1 MRRSNRTTALA
12 AAALLALLVPLAA
25 RADDKDL
32 LKRQAVK
39 PNILLIYGNSQTT
52 SNPLDALS
60 ANARAWDGDADS
72 PNSKMGLSKR
82 VVRRFV
88 QQRVGAANFGLT
100 RFASAPNAGAISFT
114 QKHFLYQ
121 NIDPLTLSG
130 SGNTFTLQRG
140 VIWRLGPKGEGP
152 CTTKT
157 VPSCAVVSPAIALPS
172 NAPSDYRQGSSFF
185 GARTAGSYAPGY
197 LYFSNNARVEARL
210 TTGLYGDAY
219 TDGSLSTLTLTT
231 HTHVVTFKL
240 QTKSGNNPWVDVAG
254 QSGTVRLLPYLPSNT
269 DPGDFF
275 YRSAPEAGKQI
286 GFLNN
291 GVFQN
296 NGSYTGSDFSVN
308 ANCSGWWFQS
318 ASAPL
323 PLVKIPRDY
332 VHGAACDQPPQN
344 SETCIRRLLRP
355 QGVLVKY
362 EADPTGLTDGYVTT
376 YDHDNPGYYQSGG
389 DKYADGCD
397 ARLLGAADA
406 RIGLDFSENQAIVTT
421 VNQSQAPIKNLLN
434 NIYDYLNNPSVDGFR
449 NGRRLD
455 DPDASCRTTAVIL
468 IYDTFDGCQNDS
480 CNFLTSMNGG
490 LAAFKQMGVPIYV
503 IGLGMAAGSTANTG
517 ICIAQNSGALLS
529 DGATV
534 GYFPVESPEALFEA
548 LDDITSFLTESTR
561 DFASA
566 SVSSVQAGGDQMAYF
581 ATFNAT
587 KARSI
592 WNGRI
597 NGYRLDEYGNLP
609 MRERTINDQSDPFN
623 NVTLNFPS
631 NDPSVLI
638 WNAGMN
644 LAKTPG
650 TGATNPAA
658 ILSPGASPTT
668 GTYVDASTNL
678 VETIPTR
685 SYPGR
690 KIVFSLPDSYPKDSN
705 GVPTSLPL
713 PPASVV
719 PEVRDDMVASTSR
732 SWWRTMRAL
741 LGNQLSAPATNSLG
755 DVPAAEALRFI
766 WGDRDAVTGATKAIE
781 KYEGLK
787 LGDIFH
793 SDPAIVGRPSNYP
806 YWAKDVNG
814 YRDFVKTF
822 ARRRQV
828 LYAGA
833 NDGLFHAFD
842 VGVWNRDPSVC
853 SALSSG
859 ATPGCYDLGTGLEL
873 FAYAPRVTM
882 PIFHKLR
889 SSSEQDKTNEWTV
902 DGAPSTADVFID
914 PAHDGT
920 PTASDRTWRS
930 IVVGTAREGSPFQ
943 GTPGA
948 APYSSYGS
956 VFALDVTQPDPPHT
970 GTESAAELLQAPGCL
985 NGGTGC
991 SGNWP
996 AVLWELSD
1004 RGDLD
1009 VGTSG
1014 AGHPDMGETWSK
1026 AGIGRVKVCPNG
1038 GCTDS
1043 SPGVDR
1049 YVAIFGGGFDRERLD
1064 RRGNWLYMV
1073 DVETGHVLY
1082 RANSSCGINGGLSC
1096 VPFGSMPAPPAAL
1109 DLNRDGYL
1117 DVVYI
1122 GDMKGQ
1128 MWRISLSD
1136 FRAAST
1142 VPTDRWANKI
1152 AFDVG
1157 SGRPFLLFQA
1167 PQPSALT
1174 TPANQY
1180 FPIYQASVVFA
1191 GTGNALGVGFGTGDR
1206 DDILATIDPRTLT
1219 YAQRFY
1225 VVFDRNNATTLREAD
1240 LTRLPE
1246 TVNTAQTTSP
1256 NGWFLPFADRGGERM
1271 ITNPIAL
1278 QGVLYFAT
1286 FSPYPAGVGEGPC
1299 LQGTNCSQTVGKS
1312 KFYMVSAWNGN
1323 PPPGETDR
1331 GTIVPDTDFVT
1342 SPIAYEA
1349 GGRIHVAF
1357 TTAPGAP
1364 LEPAEPKD
1372 TKSTVR
1378 EWKER

>member
-1 MRRSNRTTALA
+1 MRRSTRIPSLTPV

-32 LKRQAVK
+32 LKRQSVK
-39 PNILLIYGNSQTT
+39 PNILLVFGNSLTT
-52 SNPLDALS
+52 ANPLDALS
-60 ANARAWDGDADS
+60 DGARAWDGDADS

-88 QQRVGAANFGLT
+88 QQRTGAANFGIT
-100 RFASAPNAGAISFT
+100 RFSSAPNAGAIAVTS
-114 QKHFLYQ
+114 KHFLYQ
-121 NIDPLTLSG
+121 NID
-130 SGNTFTLQRG
+130 TFTLTGGGNKFELPRS
-140 VIWRLGPKGEGP
+140 VVWRFGPKGEGP
-152 CTTKT
+152 CTNKT
-157 VPSCAVVSPAIALPS
+157 VPSCQGVSPAIPLPS
-172 NAPSDYRQGSSFF
+172 NAPADYQDGSVFF
-185 GARTAGSYAPGY
+185 GSFAAGAYAPAY
-197 LYFSNNARVEARL
+197 LYLNSNKTARVEVRI
-210 TTGLYGDAY
+210 TTGRYGDAY
-219 TDGSLSTLTLTT
+219 TDGSLSALTLAT
-231 HTHVVTFKL
+231 HSHVASFQL
-240 QTKSGNNPWVDVAG
+240 QTKSGNNPWANAAG
-254 QSGTVRLLPYLPSNT
+254 AAATSRFVPYLPSST
-269 DPGDFF
+269 APGDF
-275 YRSAPEAGKQI
+275 YYQSEPDAGKQI

-291 GVFQN
+291 GEFKN
-296 NGSYTGSDFSVN
+296 SVYSGGDI
-308 ANCSGWWFQS
+308 AYSGNCSGWWFQS

-323 PLVKIPRDY
+323 PLVRIPRDY
-332 VHGAACDQPPQN
+332 VHGANCDKPPQN
-344 SETCIRRLLRP
+344 SEACIRRLLRP

-362 EADPTGLTDGYVTT
+362 EESGAFVTT
-376 YDHDNPGYYQSGG
+376 YDHDNPGYYQSGE

-397 ARLLGAADA
+397 ATLLGAADS
-406 RIGLDFSENQAIVTT
+406 RVGLDLAENQAIVAN
-421 VNQSQAPIKNLLN
+421 VNNRSQAPIKNLLN
-434 NIYDYLNNPSVDGFR
+434 NIYDYLNNPSVDGFQ
-449 NGRRLD
+449 NGRRRD

-468 IYDTFDGCQNDS
+468 LYDTFNGCQNDG
-480 CNFLTSMNGG
+480 CNFLTTMNGG
-490 LAAFKQMGVPIYV
+490 LADFKRMGVPIYV

-529 DGATV
+529 DGASV

-548 LDDITSFLTESTR
+548 LDDITAFLTESTR

-566 SVSSVQAGGDQMAYF
+566 SISSVQAGGEQMAYL

-587 KARSI
+587 KSRSI

-597 NGYRLDEYGNLP
+597 NGYRLDGNGKVP
-609 MRERTINDQSDPFN
+609 VRERTINDQSDPFN
-623 NVTLNFPS
+623 NVTLMVPS
-631 NDPSVLI
+631 NDPNVLI

-650 TGATNPAA
+650 TGATNATA

-668 GTYVDASTNL
+668 GSYVDASTNL

-719 PEVRDDMVASTSR
+719 PEVRDDLVASTSR

-741 LGNQLSAPATNSLG
+741 LGDQLSAPATNSLG
-755 DVPAAEALRFI
+755 DVPATESLRFI
-766 WGDRDAVTGATKAIE
+766 WGDRDPVTGATKAVE

-793 SDPAIVGRPSNYP
+793 SDPAIVGRPSNYA
-806 YWAKDVNG
+806 YWSTNANG
-814 YRDFVKTF
+814 YRDFVRSF

-842 VGVWNRDPSVC
+842 VGVWNRDPTVC
-853 SALSSG
+853 STLSSG
-859 ATPGCYDLGTGLEL
+859 ETPGCYDLGTGLEL

-889 SSSEQDKTNEWTV
+889 SSGEQDKSNEWTV
-902 DGAPSTADVFID
+902 DGAPSAADVFID
-914 PAHDGT
+914 PAHDGS
-920 PTASDRTWRS
+920 PTASDRTWRTV
-930 IVVGTAREGSPFQ
+930 VVGTAREGSPFQ

-956 VFALDVTQPDPPHT
+956 VFALDVTQPDPPPT
-970 GTESAAELLQAPGCL
+970 GTESAAELLQSPACL

-991 SGNWP
+991 SGTWP

-1009 VGTSG
+1009 AGTPG

-1038 GCTDS
+1038 GCTES
-1043 SPGVDR
+1043 SPGVDK
-1049 YVAIFGGGFDRERLD
+1049 YVAIFGGGFDRERLN

-1073 DVETGHVLY
+1073 DVETGNVLY

-1096 VPFGSMPAPPAAL
+1096 VPFGSMPAPPAVL
-1109 DLNRDGYL
+1109 DLNLDGYI

-1122 GDMKGQ
+1122 GDMRGQ

-1157 SGRPFLLFQA
+1157 SARPFLLFQA

-1174 TPANQY
+1174 TPPNQV

-1206 DDILATIDPRTLT
+1206 DDILATLEPRTLT

-1225 VVFDRNNATTLREAD
+1225 VVFDRKNTTTLREAD

-1246 TVNTAQTTSP
+1246 TIDPSQTASP
-1256 NGWFLPFADRGGERM
+1256 NGWFLPFAARGGERM

-1278 QGVLYFAT
+1278 QGILYFAT

-1299 LQGTNCSQTVGKS
+1299 LQGSNCSQTVGKS
-1312 KFYMVSAWNGN
+1312 KFYMISAANGN
-1323 PPPGETDR
+1323 PSPGESDR

-1349 GGRIHVAF
+1349 GGKIHVAY
-1357 TTAPGAP
+1357 TTAPGAIP
-1364 LEPAEPKD
+1364 EPDPPKQ
-1372 TKSTVR
+1372 TGSTVR